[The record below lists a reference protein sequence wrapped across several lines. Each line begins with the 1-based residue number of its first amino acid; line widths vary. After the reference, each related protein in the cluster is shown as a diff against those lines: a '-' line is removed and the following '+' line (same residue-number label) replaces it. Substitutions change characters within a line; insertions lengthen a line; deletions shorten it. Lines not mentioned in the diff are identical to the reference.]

1 VVLADSYRGRR
12 LRFPNNAAVAADGTV
27 YFSDSSTRFRIE
39 HYKHDLLEHRP
50 NGRIFAYR
58 PGADELTLI
67 ADGLYFPNGV
77 ALTPDDSALLVV
89 ETGTYTLSRIE
100 LTGTSAGRRQTLAA
114 NLPGLPD
121 NLSAVG
127 DDTYWIALPSLR
139 IPVLDRMLPLPLVR
153 SLTARLPARLQPVP
167 PRYGL
172 VLQVDSTGRVRR
184 SLHGPTGRHAEITR
198 RTGARRLALSRQPPG
213 VRRRSRTSS
222 AACLRPQARGRRTK
236 SRLAVLTSDVGAGRG
251 PCRHSCRTGQ
261 WSAGADHSLQLG

>member
-139 IPVLDRMLPLPLVR
+139 IPALDRMLPLPLVR

-172 VLQVDSTGRVRR
+172 VLQVDGTGRILR
-184 SLHGPTGRHAEITR
+184 SLHGPAGRYAEIT
-198 RTGARRLALSRQPPG
+198 G
-213 VRRRSRTSS
+213 VREHDGWLYLGSLLESAAARVRLPQHACGPKPGGRERSRDWLS
-222 AACLRPQARGRRTK
+222 
-236 SRLAVLTSDVGAGRG
+236 
-251 PCRHSCRTGQ
+251 
-261 WSAGADHSLQLG
+261 

>member
-114 NLPGLPD
+114 NLPGL
-121 NLSAVG
+121 
-127 DDTYWIALPSLR
+127 
-139 IPVLDRMLPLPLVR
+139 
-153 SLTARLPARLQPVP
+153 
-167 PRYGL
+167 
-172 VLQVDSTGRVRR
+172 
-184 SLHGPTGRHAEITR
+184 
-198 RTGARRLALSRQPPG
+198 
-213 VRRRSRTSS
+213 RRRR
-222 AACLRPQARGRRTK
+222 
-236 SRLAVLTSDVGAGRG
+236 
-251 PCRHSCRTGQ
+251 
-261 WSAGADHSLQLG
+261 